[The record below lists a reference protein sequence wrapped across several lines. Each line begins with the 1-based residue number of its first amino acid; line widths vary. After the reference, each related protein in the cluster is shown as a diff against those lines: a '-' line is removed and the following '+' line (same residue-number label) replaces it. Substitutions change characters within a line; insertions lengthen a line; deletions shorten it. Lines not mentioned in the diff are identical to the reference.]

1 MTATDNRTKGILW
14 MLATMLCFITLDAI
28 MKYAL
33 ATYPLVQV
41 TWGRF
46 FFASICAAAI
56 CGSRLP
62 EFARTESPRI
72 QGIRSILLMTT
83 TGLFNAGVWQIP
95 LATAT
100 TIMFLS
106 PILVTVLSIFLL
118 SEHVGV
124 RRWAGIGVG
133 FLGALIVVN
142 PFGGEGSA
150 VNHGALFLV
159 AASLTN
165 ALYQVTTRQLRT
177 DHPMTSLLFTVAAG
191 AIVTTCMLP
200 WFWDTPDLVGWLL
213 FIASG
218 VMGCL
223 GHLCLIRAFHAAP
236 ASVVAPYSY
245 SSLVW
250 STVFGFVIWGETLDA
265 RMVLGASLIVA
276 AGLYIFLRE
285 RQLAKT
291 LPAQET

>member
-1 MTATDNRTKGILW
+1 MNSTENRTKGILW

-46 FFASICAAAI
+46 FFASICAVLI
-56 CGSRLP
+56 CGRQLP
-62 EFARTESPRI
+62 VFARTESPGI
-72 QGIRSILLMTT
+72 QAIRSVLLMTT

-118 SEHVGV
+118 SEHVGL

-142 PFGGEGSA
+142 PFGGEGA
-150 VNHGALFLV
+150 AINHGALFLIG
-159 AASLTN
+159 ASLTN
-165 ALYQVTTRQLRT
+165 ALYQVTTRKLRF
-177 DHPMTSLLFTVAAG
+177 DHPMTSLLFTAAAG
-191 AIVTTCMLP
+191 AIVTSFILP
-200 WFWDTPDLVGWLL
+200 WFWKSPDLVGWAL
-213 FIASG
+213 FVASG
-218 VMGCL
+218 IMGCL

-250 STVFGFVIWGETLDA
+250 STLFGFVIWGETLDGH
-265 RMVLGASLIVA
+265 MLLGASLIVA

-285 RQLAKT
+285 RQLGLQK
-291 LPAQET
+291 P